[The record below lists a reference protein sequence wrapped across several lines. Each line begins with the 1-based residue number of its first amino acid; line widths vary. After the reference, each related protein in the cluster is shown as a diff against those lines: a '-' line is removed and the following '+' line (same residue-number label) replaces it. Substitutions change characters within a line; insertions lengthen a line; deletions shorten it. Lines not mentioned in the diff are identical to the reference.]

1 MSNIV
6 VAASPTNN
14 ELSASSRSIWSPGI
28 LDKDF
33 WFCDVTR
40 RRLITDN
47 PSVRRVIYE
56 QKSAG
61 FESPIGSVGDHVVG
75 RRQSISI
82 TDTNVNTL
90 VKIDLLR
97 ATKLRAL
104 SIHNMSK
111 IERKMSSSQMN
122 NLVVK

>member
-28 LDKDF
+28 LDKDV
-33 WFCDVTR
+33 WFCDGT
-40 RRLITDN
+40 RRLITEN
-47 PSVRRVIYE
+47 SSVRRVIYE
-56 QKSAG
+56 QISAG
-61 FESPIGSVGDHVVG
+61 TESPSVDDHVVG
-75 RRQSISI
+75 RRRSISI
-82 TDTNVNTL
+82 TDTNVNTF

-97 ATKLRAL
+97 AAKLRAL
-104 SIHNMSK
+104 SIHTMSK
-111 IERKMSSSQMN
+111 IERKTSSSQMK